1 MIYCMSDIQAE
12 YGRYLAMLDKI
23 HFSDVDTM
31 HILGDVIDRN
41 PDGLEILKDILVRP
55 NMIMILGNHT
65 DMRRLACLR
74 LDDMKEFY
82 V

>member
-1 MIYCMSDIQAE
+1 
-12 YGRYLAMLDKI
+12 MLDKI

-41 PDGLEILKDILVRP
+41 PDGFEILKDILVRP